1 MSDIDAKAKYF
12 IYKAI
17 DYKKLELKEMQ
28 KDAFVTNGDIDDVEF
43 NV

>member
-1 MSDIDAKAKYF
+1 MSDVDGKAKYF

-17 DYKKLELKEMQ
+17 DCRKLELKEMK
-28 KDAFVTNGDIDDVEF
+28 KDAFVTNGDIDDMEF